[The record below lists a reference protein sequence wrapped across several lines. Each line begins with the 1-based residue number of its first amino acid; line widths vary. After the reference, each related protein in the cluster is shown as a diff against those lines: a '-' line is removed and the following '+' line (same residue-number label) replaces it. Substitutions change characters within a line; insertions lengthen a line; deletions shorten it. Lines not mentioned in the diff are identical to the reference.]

1 MTCID
6 AVAVVVVVDSSNDC
20 GGGGGGGTK
29 NDSCAFTAF
38 ECSALGNDDTSST

>member
-1 MTCID
+1 MTCIVV
-6 AVAVVVVVDSSNDC
+6 VAVVVVVDSSNDC
-20 GGGGGGGTK
+20 GGGGGGTK

>member
-6 AVAVVVVVDSSNDC
+6 AVALVVVVDSSNDC
-20 GGGGGGGTK
+20 GGGGGGTK

-38 ECSALGNDDTSST
+38 ECWALGNDDTSST